1 MTWQAYLPASGVAE
15 VTKCKSNNAPG
26 QGVRIGWGWFKMVK
40 HRLNSD
46 TSWFKQHENG
56 DFIGYCGDNDDV
68 GISSECPPLLKH

>member
-1 MTWQAYLPASGVAE
+1 
-15 VTKCKSNNAPG
+15 
-26 QGVRIGWGWFKMVK
+26 MVK